1 MDVIISYVSKIN
13 LYYSCFFND
22 KANMSEV
29 NSHLFMN
36 SDSSDYIFFHK
47 NYDPPGEYQLL
58 IILFTW
64 LEGVVL
70 KALF

>member
-1 MDVIISYVSKIN
+1 
-13 LYYSCFFND
+13 
-22 KANMSEV
+22 
-29 NSHLFMN
+29 MN

-64 LEGVVL
+64 LEAPYKGVVL
-70 KALF
+70 DK

>member
-1 MDVIISYVSKIN
+1 MHVIISYVSKIN

-36 SDSSDYIFFHK
+36 SD
-47 NYDPPGEYQLL
+47 
-58 IILFTW
+58 FTSY
-64 LEGVVL
+64 
-70 KALF
+70 